1 MKSILAIAALALF
14 AAAPALAQPAPAPAG
29 NLAHGKQLFMAV
41 GCYQCHGTSGEG
53 GSDRTAP
60 RIAPNPL
67 AWQYYLNQLRN
78 PQARMPLYTAVV
90 MPDQDAAD
98 IYAYL
103 KSIPPAKTLAEI
115 PMLNH

>member
-1 MKSILAIAALALF
+1 MKTILATLLLALAGT
-14 AAAPALAQPAPAPAG
+14 PALAQPAAAPPG
-29 NLAHGKQLFMAV
+29 DVAHGKALFMSV

-60 RIAPNPL
+60 RVAPNPL
-67 AWQYYLNQLRN
+67 AYNFYLNQLRN
-78 PQARMPLYTAVV
+78 PQARMPIYTAVTL
-90 MPDQDAAD
+90 PEQDAAD

-103 KSIPPAKTLAEI
+103 KSIPPAKRLADI

>member
-1 MKSILAIAALALF
+1 MKTTLAALLLAL
-14 AAAPALAQPAPAPAG
+14 AAAPALAQPAAAPPG
-29 NLAHGKQLFMAV
+29 DTVHGKALFLAD

-60 RIAPNPL
+60 RVAPNPM
-67 AWQYYLNQLRN
+67 AYQFYLNQLRN
-78 PQARMPLYTAVV
+78 PQARMPIYTAVTL
-90 MPDQDAAD
+90 PDQDAAD

-103 KSIPPAKTLAEI
+103 KSIPPARKLADI